1 MANNY
6 VNKSEIPAR
15 STTKKYQRWVPDYS
29 AKIQEYDDGYFDSI
43 ECCLA
48 KYEHLQEVAPI
59 LELALWRANINV
71 QSNSRFSNI
80 ERNRCRVNI
89 FFMVA
94 IIIPFL

>member
-1 MANNY
+1 MSIKVRFQHAQLQ
-6 VNKSEIPAR
+6 KIPKVGSR
-15 STTKKYQRWVPDYS
+15 LYS
-29 AKIQEYDDGYFDSI
+29 AKVQEYDDSYFDSI

-59 LELALWRANINV
+59 LELALLRANINV

-89 FFMVA
+89 FFVVA
-94 IIIPFL
+94 IIPFL